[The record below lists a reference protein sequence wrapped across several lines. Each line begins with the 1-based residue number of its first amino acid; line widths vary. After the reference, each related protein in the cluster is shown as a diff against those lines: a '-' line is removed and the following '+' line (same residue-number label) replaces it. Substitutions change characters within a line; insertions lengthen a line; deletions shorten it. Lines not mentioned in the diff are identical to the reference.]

1 MTSLVASPIAL
12 LRRAAGAAL
21 RFQRFQRDFAAF
33 AALSRQSDGRFT
45 PRWEDRLPCLN
56 DRTPDTAFDKQYLYH
71 PAWAARVLS
80 ETRPAEHTD
89 ISSILYFSALVSAFL
104 PVRFYDY
111 RPAAITLDGLAVG
124 RADLTALPFETGSVA
139 SLSCMHTVEHI
150 GLGRYGDP
158 LDPEGDLKAMR
169 ELDRVL
175 APGGSL
181 LFAVPVGRP
190 RLLFNGHRIYSFAQ
204 IRDAFAGLELAE
216 FSLILDDAHAGGLVR
231 NADPALADEQTYGC
245 GCFHFKKRG

>member
-1 MTSLVASPIAL
+1 MTPLAL

-21 RFQRFQRDFAAF
+21 RYGRFRRDFAAF
-33 AALSRQSDGRFT
+33 AKMNAGSDGRFEL
-45 PRWEDRLPCLN
+45 RWEDRLPCLY
-56 DRTPDTAFDKQYLYH
+56 DRTSGTGFDRQYLYH

-80 ETRPAEHTD
+80 ETRPDEHVD
-89 ISSILYFSALVSAFL
+89 ISSILQFCALVSAFI

-111 RPAAITLDGLAVG
+111 RPADIALAGLAVG
-124 RADLTALPFETGSVA
+124 RADLTALPFETGSLP

-169 ELDRVL
+169 ELTRVL

-181 LFAVPVGRP
+181 LFAVPVGRS
-190 RLLFNGHRIYSFAQ
+190 RLLFNGHRIYAYAQ
-204 IRDAFAGLELAE
+204 IRDAFADLELAE
-216 FSLILDDAHAGGLVR
+216 FSLILDDSQPGGLVR
-231 NADPALADEQTYGC
+231 DADPALVGEQNYGC
-245 GCFHFKKRG
+245 GCFHFRKRTGERG